1 MLGYCFEKSVSVSLS
16 NRSSSGEDDQPIRRR
31 LPDGTAPAAGL
42 LAAAAACVGAPAAGA
57 VVAAGAEVVV
67 LGWDWVGP
75 HAATSWATQI
85 RMASQRIERIA
96 IPPSPQAA
104 LPGPACVP
112 EPN

>member
-42 LAAAAACVGAPAAGA
+42 LAAPAAWVGAPAAGA
-57 VVAAGAEVVV
+57 VVAAGADVVA
-67 LGWDWVGP
+67 LGCDCVGP
-75 HAATSWATQI
+75 HAATTWETQI

-96 IPPSPQAA
+96 IPPSPRPHSPAA
-104 LPGPACVP
+104 FALD
-112 EPN
+112 